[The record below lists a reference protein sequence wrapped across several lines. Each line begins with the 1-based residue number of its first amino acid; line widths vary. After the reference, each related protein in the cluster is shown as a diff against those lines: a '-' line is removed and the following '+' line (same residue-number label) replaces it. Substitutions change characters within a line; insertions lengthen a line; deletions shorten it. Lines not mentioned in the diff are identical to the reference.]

1 MKTFLWEQLTA
12 CANVL
17 RGVRDGRSMT
27 VLLEEVDAT
36 RRPGVQAL
44 AFQVM
49 RNLGLA
55 LALRS
60 SLAARTPPAQVDA
73 YLCTVLALMC
83 GNGPR
88 PYEDHT
94 LVDQAVEGVKRNR
107 AMAGSANF
115 VNACLRRFLRER
127 KRLLEV
133 AEADPVAKWNHPQ
146 WWIAKV
152 SKDYPDHW
160 VEILDANRAQS
171 PMTLRVNARRT
182 SVPAYR
188 QLLLESGIASFA
200 VGESG
205 LQLVEARPVRQ
216 LPGFAEGLVSVQD
229 AAAQLAAPILLN
241 RTTSSSPRI
250 LDACAAPGGKTSH
263 LLERC
268 TDADV
273 TALDIDAKRCERIEQ
288 NLTRLGL
295 RASVMVADAGKPE
308 TWWDGVLFDA
318 ILLDAPCTASGIV
331 RRHPDVP
338 WLRRETD
345 VDALAVTQGQLLRTL
360 WPLLRPGGCLLYCTC
375 SVFRAEGESQIK
387 AFVAHNTNAFE
398 HPAPGHL
405 LPRKRANGVEG
416 IDNSWGDHDGFFYSL
431 LEKRVVEKH
440 L

>member
-1 MKTFLWEQLTA
+1 
-12 CANVL
+12 
-17 RGVRDGRSMT
+17 MT
-27 VLLEEVDAT
+27 VLLEDVDAT

-44 AFQVM
+44 AFQVV

-60 SLAARTPPAQVDA
+60 KLAGRTPPAPVDA
-73 YLCTVLALMC
+73 CLCTALALMC

-107 AMAGSANF
+107 ATARSANF

-127 KRLLEV
+127 EQLLAD
-133 AEADPVAKWNHPQ
+133 AEADPVAKWNHPR

-160 VEILDANRAQS
+160 EGILEANRDQP
-171 PMTLRVNARRT
+171 PMTLRVNTLKT
-182 SVPAYR
+182 SVPEYR
-188 QLLLESGIASFA
+188 QLLSESGIDSLA

-205 LQLVEARPVRQ
+205 LQLLEARPVRQ

-229 AAAQLAAPILLN
+229 AAAQLAAPILLS
-241 RTTSSSPRI
+241 RTTGLSPRI

-268 TDADV
+268 READV
-273 TALDIDAKRCERIEQ
+273 TALDIDVKRCERIEQ

-295 RASVMVADAGKPE
+295 RASVMVADASKPE
-308 TWWDGVLFDA
+308 TWWDGVLFDG

-345 VDALAVTQGQLLRTL
+345 VDALAVTQEQLLQTL
-360 WPLLRPGGCLLYCTC
+360 WALLRPGGFLLYCTC
-375 SVFRAEGESQIK
+375 SVFRDEGESQIK
-387 AFVAHNTNAFE
+387 SFVAHNTSAFE
-398 HPAPGHL
+398 HPTPGHL
-405 LPRKRANGVEG
+405 LPRKRANGVQP
-416 IDNSWGDHDGFFYSL
+416 IDNAWGDHDGFFYSL
-431 LEKRVVEKH
+431 LEKRVVERRFQGDCSAGTQM
-440 L
+440 